1 MISPDFLQ
9 DWPFGKCPAVLLCLR
24 FDCALLTDVF
34 FFLFQWAF
42 PGFFLLSTSAI
53 KPVYDDISWFPVRS
67 TLWETSRLRS
77 TFCNCSLLTDIPSP
91 SFIIQNFADD
101 WIRTADLWHRKRPL
115 YQLSHNHFPLL
126 NLYLLILAIV
136 PPKVLLLHSFNFKRF
151 LIWHSPLIDIIV
163 VQFLCKNCSKE
174 RIKLLLVT

>member
-1 MISPDFLQ
+1 MIFKASHCSKSLLTSTIKFVSTMISPDFLQ

-42 PGFFLLSTSAI
+42 PGFFLVSTSAI

-115 YQLSHNHFPLL
+115 YQLSHNHCPRTNCLR
-126 NLYLLILAIV
+126 LAH
-136 PPKVLLLHSFNFKRF
+136 KATYFWEL
-151 LIWHSPLIDIIV
+151 
-163 VQFLCKNCSKE
+163 
-174 RIKLLLVT
+174 